1 MSRWIMLFAWR
12 YANPS
17 ATWLMYYG
25 KDQDPSLWRQ
35 RVHTYPTA
43 SGFGEATRF
52 CEMGID
58 FPLT

>member
-1 MSRWIMLFAWR
+1 MLFAWR